1 MTKSALEAAYK
12 GLLTRNR
19 LRPDSHQQALVTRL
33 AGLQDELAHTN
44 HATFIPRQPSP
55 QVKGVYIFGSVGTG
69 KSRIADLFTTTLPQE
84 ITRRRV
90 HFHEFMND
98 IHHRLHVAR
107 QSPNYSGDPLI
118 QIGKT
123 IRQESRVLCFDE
135 FQLTDI
141 ADAMIMA
148 RLFGSIWR
156 EGGVMVSTSNRHPNG
171 LYENGLNRDIVMPFI
186 REVQRRCE
194 VWEIGGREDYRMAS
208 GYEGDGGKE
217 RLETF
222 FTDENSLQGRLE
234 AAMGGNHLEQVSLP
248 VHGSRT
254 LEVQAVVAKALRNDS
269 TTPTGSPRRL
279 DLISGTFAQFCDKS
293 LGSADYHALCSS
305 TSTIFISGLRQFQ
318 SSDKDRVRRFI
329 TLIDLAYEKGTRV
342 ICHSTVPLGEVFVNI
357 VPVDSKVQNKLAA
370 GMRVKAGGGASSSMM
385 STFIGETEWS
395 ATGLAEASLATGGA
409 GESDVGFAVGR
420 AISRLYEMG
429 SAGYGVRD

>member
-19 LRPDSHQQALVTRL
+19 LRPDSHQQALVARL
-33 AGLQDELAHTN
+33 AGLQNELANTN
-44 HATFIPRQPSP
+44 NATLIHRHPPIS
-55 QVKGVYIFGSVGTG
+55 GLYIYGSVGTG
-69 KSRIADLFTTTLPQE
+69 KSRIADLFTATLPQE

-98 IHHRLHVAR
+98 IHHRLHIAR

-156 EGGVMVSTSNRHPNG
+156 EGGVMVSTSNRHPSG
-171 LYENGLNRDIVMPFI
+171 LYENGLNRDVVMPFI

-208 GYEGDGGKE
+208 GAGGAGAKE
-217 RLETF
+217 RVETF
-222 FTDENSLQGRLE
+222 LTDENSFQKRLE
-234 AAMGGNHLEQVSLP
+234 EAMGGNRLEQVSLS
-248 VHGSRT
+248 VYGSRK
-254 LEVQAVVAKALRNDS
+254 LEVQAVAAANSNNKS
-269 TTPTGSPRRL
+269 TTPTGSPGRL

-293 LGSADYHALCSS
+293 LGPAD
-305 TSTIFISGLRQFQ
+305 
-318 SSDKDRVRRFI
+318 
-329 TLIDLAYEKGTRV
+329 
-342 ICHSTVPLGEVFVNI
+342 
-357 VPVDSKVQNKLAA
+357 
-370 GMRVKAGGGASSSMM
+370 
-385 STFIGETEWS
+385 
-395 ATGLAEASLATGGA
+395 
-409 GESDVGFAVGR
+409 
-420 AISRLYEMG
+420 
-429 SAGYGVRD
+429 

>member
-12 GLLTRNR
+12 GLLTRKR
-19 LRPDSHQQALVTRL
+19 LRPDSHQQALVARL
-33 AGLQDELAHTN
+33 AGLQNELANTN
-44 HATFIPRQPSP
+44 NATLIHRHPPIS
-55 QVKGVYIFGSVGTG
+55 GLYIYGSVGTG
-69 KSRIADLFTTTLPQE
+69 KSRIADLFTATLHQE

-98 IHHRLHVAR
+98 IHHRLHIAR

-156 EGGVMVSTSNRHPNG
+156 EGGVMVSTSNRHPSG
-171 LYENGLNRDIVMPFI
+171 LYENGLNRDVVMPFI

-208 GYEGDGGKE
+208 GAGGAGAKE
-217 RLETF
+217 RVETF
-222 FTDENSLQGRLE
+222 LTDENVFQKRLE
-234 AAMGGNHLEQVSLP
+234 EAMGGNRLEQVSLS
-248 VHGSRT
+248 VYGSRK
-254 LEVQAVVAKALRNDS
+254 LEVQAVAAANSNNKS
-269 TTPTGSPRRL
+269 TTPTGSPGRL
-279 DLISGTFAQFCDKS
+279 DLISGTFAQLCDKS
-293 LGSADYHALCSS
+293 LGPADYHALCSS

-318 SSDKDRVRRFI
+318 SIDKDRVRRFI

-342 ICHSTVPLGEVFVNI
+342 ICQSTVPLGEVFVNI
-357 VPVDSKVQNKLAA
+357 VPVDSKLQNKLAA

-395 ATGLAEASLATGGA
+395 ATGLADASLATGGA

-429 SAGYGVRD
+429 SAGYGIRD

>member
-19 LRPDSHQQALVTRL
+19 LRPDSHQQALVARL
-33 AGLQDELAHTN
+33 AGLQNELANTN
-44 HATFIPRQPSP
+44 NATLIHRHPPIS
-55 QVKGVYIFGSVGTG
+55 GLYIYGSVGTG
-69 KSRIADLFTTTLPQE
+69 KSRIADLFTATLPQE

-98 IHHRLHVAR
+98 IHHRLHIAR

-156 EGGVMVSTSNRHPNG
+156 EGGVMVSTSNRHPSG
-171 LYENGLNRDIVMPFI
+171 LYENGLNRDVIMPFI

-208 GYEGDGGKE
+208 GAGGAGAKE
-217 RLETF
+217 RVETF
-222 FTDENSLQGRLE
+222 LTDENVFQKRLE
-234 AAMGGNHLEQVSLP
+234 EAMGGNRLEQVSLS
-248 VHGSRT
+248 VYGSRK
-254 LEVQAVVAKALRNDS
+254 LEVQAVAAAKSNNDS
-269 TTPTGSPRRL
+269 KTPTGSPGRL

-293 LGSADYHALCSS
+293 LGPADYHALCSS

-318 SSDKDRVRRFI
+318 SIDKDRVRRFI

-357 VPVDSKVQNKLAA
+357 VPVDSKLQNKLAA

-395 ATGLAEASLATGGA
+395 ATGLADASLATGGA

-429 SAGYGVRD
+429 SAGYGIRD

>member
-1 MTKSALEAAYK
+1 MRKFALEAAYK

-19 LRPDSHQQALVTRL
+19 LRPDPHQEALVTRL
-33 AGLQDELAHTN
+33 AGLQDELANTN
-44 HATFIPRQPSP
+44 NATLIHRQPAIS
-55 QVKGVYIFGSVGTG
+55 GLYIYGSVGTG
-69 KSRIADLFTTTLPQE
+69 KSRIADLFTATLPQE

-98 IHHRLHVAR
+98 IHHRLHTAR
-107 QSPNYSGDPLI
+107 QSPNYRGDPLI

-171 LYENGLNRDIVMPFI
+171 LYENGLNRDVVMPFI

-208 GYEGDGGKE
+208 GAGGAGGRE
-217 RLETF
+217 RVETFLTDESLFQRRLE
-222 FTDENSLQGRLE
+222 EAIGSNRLE
-234 AAMGGNHLEQVSLP
+234 QASLS
-248 VHGSRT
+248 VYGSRK
-254 LEVQAVVAKALRNDS
+254 LEVQAVAAAPSTDDS
-269 TTPTGSPRRL
+269 ATATTKSGRF
-279 DLISGTFAQFCDKS
+279 DLVSGTFAQFCDKS
-293 LGSADYHALCSS
+293 LGAADYHALCSS

-318 SSDKDRVRRFI
+318 SIDKDRVRRFI

-357 VPVDSKVQNKLAA
+357 VPVDSRLQNKLAA

-395 ATGLAEASLATGGA
+395 ATGLADASLATGGA

>member
-1 MTKSALEAAYK
+1 MRKFALEAAYK

-19 LRPDSHQQALVTRL
+19 LRPDPHQEALVTRL
-33 AGLQDELAHTN
+33 AGLQDELANTN
-44 HATFIPRQPSP
+44 NATLIHRQPAIS
-55 QVKGVYIFGSVGTG
+55 GLYIYGSVGTG
-69 KSRIADLFTTTLPQE
+69 KSRIADLFTATLPQE

-98 IHHRLHVAR
+98 IHHRLHTAR
-107 QSPNYSGDPLI
+107 QSPNYRGDPLI

-171 LYENGLNRDIVMPFI
+171 LYENGLNRDVVMPFI

-208 GYEGDGGKE
+208 GAGGAGGRE
-217 RLETF
+217 RVETFLTDESLFQRRLE
-222 FTDENSLQGRLE
+222 EAIGSNRLE
-234 AAMGGNHLEQVSLP
+234 QASLS
-248 VHGSRT
+248 VYGSRK
-254 LEVQAVVAKALRNDS
+254 LEVQAVAAAPSTDDS
-269 TTPTGSPRRL
+269 ATATTKSGRF
-279 DLISGTFAQFCDKS
+279 DLVSGTFAQFCDKS
-293 LGSADYHALCSS
+293 LGAADYHALCSS

-318 SSDKDRVRRFI
+318 SIDKDRVRRFI
-329 TLIDLAYEKGTRV
+329 TLIDLAYEKGIRV

-357 VPVDSKVQNKLAA
+357 VPVDSRLQNKLAA

-395 ATGLAEASLATGGA
+395 ATGLADASLATGGA